1 MESMRSFLENR
12 ACMYHK
18 DILENFSLKFPYSA
32 LMPKSLIQGNKYDKT
47 RHFHLNFA
55 TDTQTEYI
63 SEKELFTPL
72 TDTWESPV
80 YEQSLFHLAG
90 DSFSMD
96 DLFPFKGPC
105 VAYLSRIII
114 APEDMECFLNIG
126 YSSPFSM
133 WLNGELITSRDNFDN
148 WTAENVH
155 LDGVK
160 LKSGENKLV
169 VRMTRANSDT
179 KMNVQFTLGIAC
191 KEHIVWLASKNPY
204 KF

>member
-1 MESMRSFLENR
+1 
-12 ACMYHK
+12 
-18 DILENFSLKFPYSA
+18 
-32 LMPKSLIQGNKYDKT
+32 
-47 RHFHLNFA
+47 
-55 TDTQTEYI
+55 
-63 SEKELFTPL
+63 
-72 TDTWESPV
+72 
-80 YEQSLFHLAG
+80 
-90 DSFSMD
+90 
-96 DLFPFKGPC
+96 
-105 VAYLSRIII
+105 
-114 APEDMECFLNIG
+114 MECFLNIG

-160 LKSGENKLV
+160 LKNGENKLV

-179 KMNVQFTLGIAC
+179 KMNVQFTLGMAC